1 VGRSLRLVAP
11 VLAVAFWVG
20 LAPSMVGATSELAA
34 CSSAGY
40 AYAGLMGAKGV
51 EGVEATLEPTAEP
64 DVRSGHVAA
73 WVGVGGPDAGPGGAD
88 EWLQVGLSSLG
99 DGSIHLYYEVVAPH
113 VALHYVDLGS
123 SEVGRPVRVAVLEL
137 TARPDWWRVWVDGR
151 PVSPPLQLSGS
162 EHRLVPV
169 ATAES
174 WRPAGATPSCNTFTY
189 RFRGVRVAARR
200 GGPWSPFVAAWT
212 LQRSPYAVERRGDG
226 FVATAQLPA

>member
-1 VGRSLRLVAP
+1 VGRSLRLVVPAL
-11 VLAVAFWVG
+11 VAAFWV
-20 LAPSMVGATSELAA
+20 AATPSGVGAKSELVA

-40 AYAGLMGAKGV
+40 AYAGLMGATGV
-51 EGVEATLEPTAEP
+51 AGVAATLEPTAEP

-73 WVGVGGPDAGPGGAD
+73 WVGVGGPAAGPGGAD
-88 EWLQVGLSSLG
+88 EWLQVGLSSVG
-99 DGSIHLYYEVVAPH
+99 DGSIRLYYEVVAPR

-123 SEVGRPVRVAVLEL
+123 SAVGRPVRVVVLEIR
-137 TARPDWWRVWVDGR
+137 ARPDWWRVWVNGR
-151 PVSPPLQLSGS
+151 PVSRPLQLSGS

-174 WRPAGATPSCNTFTY
+174 WRPGRATPSCNTFTY
-189 RFRGVRVAARR
+189 RFRGVRVAAGR
-200 GGPWSPFVAAWT
+200 GRPWSSFVAAWT